1 MLSHH
6 DLAVLAG
13 RAYSGRQSAVVALDV
28 RAALLPREEEL
39 VVVMPGTH
47 PDDALDWLRDLWA
60 WPGPIAGLG
69 LLHSGFGEGGAALWH
84 RERRNLR
91 ERGLISYVG
100 HSLGGALAQVM
111 AAHHALDR
119 PMQPFRIVSFGAPR
133 VAFMAN
139 RRFGRLVRSALEAV
153 EYRRAGDPVPDAPP
167 WPLFRHPS
175 AGVRLGS
182 PLPDPIANHSIAHY
196 AADLAAAEI
205 DPARQFCRAV

>member
-69 LLHSGFGEGGAALWH
+69 LLHSGFGEGGAALWR

-153 EYRRAGDPVPDAPP
+153 EYRRAGDLVSDAPP
-167 WPLFRHPS
+167 WPLFRHPT

-182 PLPDPIANHSIAHY
+182 RLADPIANHSIDRY
-196 AADLAAAEI
+196 AADLAAAEV
-205 DPARQFCRAV
+205 DSARQFRQAL